1 MRYTT
6 TMNQEM
12 KRRVTACAAGFSCRA
27 TELPSVGL
35 YLDQTVQLVNSR
47 LGASS
52 GWSSPSMVSN
62 YVNKK
67 GVISHPV
74 KKKYSQEQLASLIYI
89 VLSKNVLSLE
99 NIDICSRCS
108 GLTAPPPKPTTTS
121 ATRWR
126 TACPT
131 IFGASSTICGLDSGC
146 RDDERPGSRR
156 HQCRCREQDVPRLSL
171 SLCGRRGSP
180 LAGILGDLH

>member
-12 KRRVTACAAGFSCRA
+12 KRRVTACAAGFSLPRYR
-27 TELPSVGL
+27 ELPSVGL
-35 YLDQTVQLVNSR
+35 YLDQTVQLVNSCFR
-47 LGASS
+47 GFPGVELT
-52 GWSSPSMVSN
+52 PSMVSN
-62 YVNKK
+62 YVKK

-74 KKKYSQEQLASLIYI
+74 KKKYSREQLASLIYI

-99 NIDICSRCS
+99 NIDT
-108 GLTAPPPKPTTTS
+108 LFQMQPTTTS

-131 IFGASSTICGLDSGC
+131 SSVPAAPSAASTRMPTTKSVCCAAPS
-146 RDDERPGSRR
+146 
-156 HQCRCREQDVPRLSL
+156 
-171 SLCGRRGSP
+171 SP
-180 LAGILGDLH
+180 P